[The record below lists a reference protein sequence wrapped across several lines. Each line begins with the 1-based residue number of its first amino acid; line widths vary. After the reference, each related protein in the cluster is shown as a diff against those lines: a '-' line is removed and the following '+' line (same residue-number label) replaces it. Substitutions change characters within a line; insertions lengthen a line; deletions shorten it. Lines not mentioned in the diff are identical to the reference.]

1 MKKLAL
7 SIALF
12 LSFIGSAFADCA
24 KSDFVGKWW
33 IQDGKSISAAF
44 ISGAQT
50 YGIAEA
56 GGNLLLK
63 LGDIERG
70 AVKIYPAACRIVFFR
85 PRNNGGDDFQSH
97 SSPKI
102 VEQVGIMVRT
112 ELRDR
117 ETVPAAI
124 MLEGGATMF
133 KRAD

>member
-12 LSFIGSAFADCA
+12 LSFIGSAFADCTKA
-24 KSDFVGKWW
+24 DFVGKWW
-33 IQDGKSISAAF
+33 IQDGKSISAAV
-44 ISGAQT
+44 ISGANT

-70 AVKIYPAACRIVFFR
+70 SVKIYPSACRIVFFR
-85 PRNNGGDDFQSH
+85 PRNNGGDDLQSH
-97 SSPKI
+97 SSPKV
-102 VEQVGIMVRT
+102 VEQVGIMVRSG
-112 ELRDR
+112 LRDG
-117 ETVPAAI
+117 ETIPAAI